1 MLLNLLRRIALHLVG
16 LAAAT
21 MIAIPAIA
29 ETRSQAPNVV
39 ALVGGAVVDVEGGQ
53 TIQDAVVVIEG
64 ERIVQ
69 VGRRGALKPPANARI
84 IPADGRWLIPGLMN
98 MHVHFG
104 LKLPGA
110 AGAELQDE
118 TDAQQVLRMAH
129 NAYLSLRA
137 GVTSVRLVAETHG
150 NDFAL
155 RRAIERGEAIGPR
168 IETAGELIV
177 PTGGHGFLEVDGP
190 YAFARAARE
199 QIRQGASWIKI
210 AISGGISDTHG
221 AIAAA
226 PMTDD
231 ELSVLIEV
239 AHRNGVRVTAHNGS
253 PEAAMQA
260 LNYDIDGFE
269 HGYHL
274 TEPVLRRMA
283 QDKVWL
289 VPTIVVSQPG
299 ARAFY
304 ERIGSPDWY
313 LKRVESVGQ
322 DHWAMLQSAIR
333 LGVPIALGT
342 DQFPFEDNEGTTAT
356 VREAELYVDAGM
368 TPLQALQAATIQPAR
383 MMRRDADIGSIA
395 AGKYADIV
403 IVDTDPTRDIGALR
417 SINFVMK
424 GGQVV
429 RDDHGL
435 SGQVR

>member
-1 MLLNLLRRIALHLVG
+1 MPIDTLRRIARYLTG
-16 LAAAT
+16 LAAAVLVT
-21 MIAIPAIA
+21 APAVA
-29 ETRSQAPNVV
+29 QSPAPDVV
-39 ALVGGAVVDVEGGQ
+39 ALVGGAVVDVENGRV
-53 TIQDAVVVIEG
+53 IEDAVVVIEG

-69 VGRRGALKPPANARI
+69 LGPRGRLQPPPGARI
-84 IPADGRWLIPGLMN
+84 VPVDGRWLIPGLMN

-104 LKLPGA
+104 LKLPGT
-110 AGAELQDE
+110 AGAELQNE
-118 TDAQQVLRMAH
+118 TDAQQALRMAH
-129 NAYLSLRA
+129 NARLSLRA
-137 GVTSVRLVAETHG
+137 GVTSVRLVSEIHG

-155 RRAIERGEAIGPR
+155 RRAIDRGEAVGPR

-177 PTGGHGFLEVDGP
+177 PTGGHGFLEVDGA
-190 YAFARAARE
+190 YAFAQAARR
-199 QIRQGASWIKI
+199 QISQGASWIKI

-226 PMTDD
+226 PMTND
-231 ELSVLIEV
+231 ELSVLIDV

-260 LNYDIDGFE
+260 LTYGIDGFE

-283 QDKVWL
+283 KDKVWL

-304 ERIGSPDWY
+304 QRIGSPDWY
-313 LKRVESVGQ
+313 LQRVDSVGR

-395 AGKYADIV
+395 VGKYADIV
-403 IVDTDPTRDIGALR
+403 LVDADPTRDIRALR
-417 SINFVMK
+417 SIDFVMK

>member
-1 MLLNLLRRIALHLVG
+1 MCIRD
-16 LAAAT
+16 
-21 MIAIPAIA
+21 
-29 ETRSQAPNVV
+29 S
-39 ALVGGAVVDVEGGQ
+39 
-53 TIQDAVVVIEG
+53 
-64 ERIVQ
+64 IVP
-69 VGRRGALKPPANARI
+69 V
-84 IPADGRWLIPGLMN
+84 DGRWLIPGLMN

-104 LKLPGA
+104 LKLPGT
-110 AGAELQDE
+110 AGAELQNE
-118 TDAQQVLRMAH
+118 TDAQQALRMAH
-129 NAYLSLRA
+129 NARLSLRA
-137 GVTSVRLVAETHG
+137 GVTSVRLVSEIHG

-155 RRAIERGEAIGPR
+155 RRAIDRGEAVGPR

-190 YAFARAARE
+190 YAFAQAARR
-199 QIRQGASWIKI
+199 QISQGASWIKI

-226 PMTDD
+226 PMTND
-231 ELSVLIEV
+231 ELSVLIDV

-260 LNYDIDGFE
+260 LTYGIDGFE

-283 QDKVWL
+283 KDKVWL

-299 ARAFY
+299 ARTFY
-304 ERIGSPDWY
+304 QRIGSPDWY
-313 LKRVESVGQ
+313 LQRVDSVGR

-383 MMRRDADIGSIA
+383 MMRRDTDIGSIA
-395 AGKYADIV
+395 VGKYADIV
-403 IVDTDPTRDIGALR
+403 LVDADPTRDIRALR
-417 SINFVMK
+417 SIAFVMK

>member
-1 MLLNLLRRIALHLVG
+1 MPIDTLRRIARYLTG
-16 LAAAT
+16 LAAAVLVT
-21 MIAIPAIA
+21 APAVA
-29 ETRSQAPNVV
+29 QSPAPDVV
-39 ALVGGAVVDVEGGQ
+39 ALVGGAVVDVENGRV
-53 TIQDAVVVIEG
+53 IEDAVVVIEG

-69 VGRRGALKPPANARI
+69 LGPRGRLQPPPGARI
-84 IPADGRWLIPGLMN
+84 VPVDGRWLIPGLMN

-104 LKLPGA
+104 LKLPGT
-110 AGAELQDE
+110 AGAELQNE
-118 TDAQQVLRMAH
+118 TDAQQALRMAH
-129 NAYLSLRA
+129 NARLSLRA
-137 GVTSVRLVAETHG
+137 GVTSVRLVSEIHG

-155 RRAIERGEAIGPR
+155 RRAIDRGEAVGPR

-190 YAFARAARE
+190 YAFAQAARR
-199 QIRQGASWIKI
+199 QISQGASWIKI

-226 PMTDD
+226 PMTND
-231 ELSVLIEV
+231 ELSVLIDV

-260 LNYDIDGFE
+260 LTYGIDGFE

-283 QDKVWL
+283 KDKVWL

-299 ARAFY
+299 ARTFY
-304 ERIGSPDWY
+304 QRIGSPDWY
-313 LKRVESVGQ
+313 LQRVDSVGR

-383 MMRRDADIGSIA
+383 MMRRDTDIGSIA
-395 AGKYADIV
+395 VGKYADIV
-403 IVDTDPTRDIGALR
+403 LVDADPTRDIRALR
-417 SINFVMK
+417 SIDFVMK